1 MLLVNQSPIYLLY
14 ISTIAGL
21 ATTLGC
27 LIVLF
32 LGHPP
37 ERMLSA
43 LLAGAGGV
51 MLAVVIWDLIPVAL
65 GYKQPFQ
72 FLAGF
77 LIGIIFLSAADKF
90 LKRKQQ
96 SLIPNRRN
104 RLKRLGLLIASGIAL
119 HDIPEGM
126 AIAVGQESTGHL
138 GTLIAMGIALHNL
151 PEGMAT
157 ATPLIMAGIRRSKIL
172 ALTFI
177 IAFFTPLGALL
188 GKLALG
194 IVHTSLCFFV
204 SLAAGAMAFLVLAE
218 LLPLARERHPLWA
231 YLGGILGFV
240 FFTIIAT
247 FLPH

>member
-1 MLLVNQSPIYLLY
+1 MLLASESPLYLIY

-27 LIVLF
+27 VIVLF

-37 ERMLSA
+37 ERLLSA

-51 MLAVVIWDLIPVAL
+51 MLAVVFLDLIPVAL
-65 GYKQPFQ
+65 SYRQPFQ

-77 LIGIIFLSAADKF
+77 LMGIIFMSTADK
-90 LKRKQQ
+90 LLRSKHQN
-96 SLIPNRRN
+96 IPKSRRN
-104 RLKRLGLLIASGIAL
+104 RLKRIGILIASGIAL

-157 ATPLIMAGIRRSKIL
+157 ATPLIMAGIRRQKIL
-172 ALTFI
+172 ALTFA

-194 IVHTSLCFFV
+194 TVNTSLCFFV
-204 SLAAGAMAFLVLAE
+204 SLAAGAMTLLVLAE

-231 YLGGILGFV
+231 YLGGTLGFA
-240 FFTIIAT
+240 FFAMIAA